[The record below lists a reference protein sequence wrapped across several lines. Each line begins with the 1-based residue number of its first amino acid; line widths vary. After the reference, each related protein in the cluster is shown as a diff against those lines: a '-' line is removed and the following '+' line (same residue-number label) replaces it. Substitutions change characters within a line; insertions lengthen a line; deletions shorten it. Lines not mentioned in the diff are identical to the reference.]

1 MQQAVREK
9 EKERGDRWAE
19 VVKNAK
25 TEGQVWGII
34 NRERKKRGGI
44 DERIKMEEWTGYF
57 RGLMERWKEEW

>member
-1 MQQAVREK
+1 MREK

-25 TEGQVWGII
+25 TEGQVWEVI

-44 DERIKMEEWTGYF
+44 DKRIKMEEWTGYL
-57 RGLMERWKEEW
+57 GG

>member
-1 MQQAVREK
+1 MREK

-44 DERIKMEEWTGYF
+44 AKGS
-57 RGLMERWKEEW
+57 RWRSGWGILGG